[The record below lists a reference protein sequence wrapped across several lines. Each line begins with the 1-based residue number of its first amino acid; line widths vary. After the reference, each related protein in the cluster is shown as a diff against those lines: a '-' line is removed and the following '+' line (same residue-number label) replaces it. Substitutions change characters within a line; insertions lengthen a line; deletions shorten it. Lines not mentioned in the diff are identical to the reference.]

1 MLNDRHDVRDLH
13 STFNIKH
20 STFPVP
26 VLLYALLGLIVIPIF
41 PHFLSP
47 NEFTRWV
54 TAAAIVDDHTFQ
66 VNRYLPL
73 LGDGFEDLS
82 EIDGRVYS
90 NKAPGLAVVGLPGYA
105 AARAVVGPP
114 SPATMRVTLTAMR
127 WLTATLPAILL
138 AILFARAAG
147 RFGASKEQI
156 AAAVVA
162 LLFGTP
168 LFAYGLLNFSHAMT
182 AFALFAAWVLLFV
195 KPGAW
200 GDVGAG
206 ALIGL
211 AVVSEYPCAFAG
223 AVLVAF
229 AVRQRSI
236 VRIIAGGLPFAVALA
251 IYNKLAFGS
260 VFTLSSAHERN
271 AAFRSMAGEGL
282 FGIGV
287 PKIATLA
294 HLLFDPS
301 KGLFLFS
308 PIVFIALAMLPR
320 AYRAMSA
327 RQFGSLVATP
337 LVLVLLYSGYP
348 NWHGGWTVGARY
360 LVPALPFLL
369 FPLVFSAGSALESLL
384 LGASVAACVVT
395 SIVFPFVP
403 NDIPAPWG
411 TFAFPLLAR
420 GLIAPNLFHLIARPL
435 AIVMPLAVAAAAVAA
450 GARRRLL
457 LILGA
462 AVCLGIGTY
471 VPVSPLVRLERA
483 FIEEVSFERPNAI
496 AEEVGEDPRAAA
508 AAVGLVR
515 RAAGSQRQ
523 PPPSWPF

>member
-1 MLNDRHDVRDLH
+1 VRDLH
-13 STFNIKH
+13 STFNIQH
-20 STFPVP
+20 STFP
-26 VLLYALLGLIVIPIF
+26 VLLYALLALIVLPVF

-54 TAAAIVDDHTFQ
+54 TAAAIVDEHTLQ

-73 LGDGFEDLS
+73 LGEGFEDLS

-90 NKAPGLAVVGLPGYA
+90 NKAPGLAIVGLPGYA
-105 AARAVVGPP
+105 VARAVVGPP

-182 AFALFAAWVLLFV
+182 AFALFAAWLLLFV
-195 KPGAW
+195 KPSAW

-211 AVVSEYPCAFAG
+211 AVVSEYPCVFAG

-229 AVRQRSI
+229 AIRQRSI
-236 VRIIAGGLPFAVALA
+236 VRIVAGGLPFALALA
-251 IYNKLAFGS
+251 LYNRLAFGS
-260 VFTLSSAHERN
+260 VFSLSSAHERN

-287 PKIATLA
+287 PKIGTLL

-308 PIVFIALAMLPR
+308 PIIFIALAMLPR

-337 LVLVLLYSGYP
+337 LVLILLYSGYP

-369 FPLVFSAGSALESLL
+369 FPLVFSAGSAIESLL
-384 LGASVAACVVT
+384 LGASVAASVVT

-403 NDIPAPWG
+403 PSIPAPWG
-411 TFAFPLLAR
+411 TFAQPLLAR
-420 GLIAPNLFHLIARPL
+420 GLIAPNVFHLLARPL
-435 AIVMPLAVAAAAVAA
+435 ALAVPLLIVAAAVAA
-450 GARRRLL
+450 GAHRKLL
-457 LILGA
+457 VVLGA
-462 AVCLGIGTY
+462 AICLGIGTY
-471 VPVSPLVRLERA
+471 VPVPPMAGLQRA
-483 FIEEVSFERPNAI
+483 FIEEISFEQPNAI
-496 AEEVGEDPRAAA
+496 MDEVGDDPQDL
-508 AAVGLVR
+508 AVAYGLLR
-515 RAAGSQRQ
+515 RAAWSRKL